1 MKKYVLFV
9 LSVGVISFASGQKD
23 KSSLGDSTKVI
34 ALLDSSKRYI
44 NILPDSALAIANK
57 ARELSREI
65 NFEKGEAL
73 ALKNIGLVYYYQNK
87 FVQTLEFW
95 NQSLQILQRI
105 GDDLGQSNLQ
115 GNIGAVFYKQG
126 DEVGAL
132 KHHLESLKLAEK
144 TANQLRVFF
153 ALNNIAGIYFEK
165 KATRDKALDY
175 LLKAY
180 PIAEKVGDTASMAL
194 VLGNIGQI
202 YLEKG
207 DDKKALEY
215 YTKCLQAS
223 ALKDAAYAYI
233 GMGEVYL
240 REGNIDRAFMFLSKA
255 YNLSLKLNEIH
266 LVPSLQ
272 GLAAIFVAKKDYNQ
286 AINYYKKAEAVA
298 VSQNSSWSIK
308 EDLYEQLANT
318 YAVMGNFS
326 QAFEYQRQLGIVKDT
341 LFSETVQKKLN
352 SLQFEFDLQKKEG
365 EISLLTKDKAL
376 QEGEIK
382 QQRLVTNAF
391 AIGLVLIFIILFILY
406 RDNRVKVKINKIL
419 DSQKVQIEH
428 LLLNILPVEVA
439 QELQTTGNATPKSYE
454 NVSVLFTDFK
464 GFTTIADS
472 LSPQELVLELNKCFI
487 AFDTIIEK
495 YGLEKI
501 KTIGDSYMCAGGLPT
516 PSSDHP
522 YKIVKAAMEIQ
533 SYVFDN
539 NEKRKSLGLP
549 LWEIRVGI
557 NNGPVV
563 AGVVGSKKY
572 AYDIWGSTVNIA
584 SRMESSG
591 VPGQVNISAA
601 TYDEIKDNFVC
612 IYRGKIHA
620 KNAGEIDMYLVDH
633 EIEEFEISTSSRSID
648 VTARI
653 IPG

>member
-1 MKKYVLFV
+1 MKKHLLFV
-9 LSVGVISFASGQKD
+9 LSVFVTTALFGQEGKY
-23 KSSLGDSTKVI
+23 SLADSIKVN

-44 NILPDSALAIANK
+44 NTQPDSALAIANE

-65 NFEKGEAL
+65 NFPKGEAL
-73 ALKNIGLVYYYQNK
+73 ALKNIGFVYYYRNK
-87 FVQTLEFW
+87 FVQTLEYW
-95 NQSLQILQRI
+95 NQSLQILQAI
-105 GDDLGQSNLQ
+105 GDDLGQANLQ
-115 GNIGAVFYKQG
+115 GNIGAVFYRQG

-132 KHHLESLKLAEK
+132 KHHLESLRLAEK
-144 TANQLRVFF
+144 TGNQLRIFF

-180 PIAEKVGDTASMAL
+180 PIAEKVGDTSSLAL

-202 YLEKG
+202 YLDKG

-215 YTKCLQAS
+215 YTKCLRAS
-223 ALKDAAYAYI
+223 ALKDAAYAYN
-233 GMGEVYL
+233 GMGGVYL
-240 REGNIDRAFMFLSKA
+240 KEGNIDRAFAFHSKA
-255 YNLSLKLNEIH
+255 YNLSLELNETH

-272 GLAAIFVAKKDYNQ
+272 GLAATFVAKKDYRQ
-286 AINYYKKAEAVA
+286 AINYYKKAEMVA
-298 VSQNSSWSIK
+298 VSQESSWSTK
-308 EDLYEQLANT
+308 GDLYDQLAST
-318 YAVMGNFS
+318 YAAIGNYS
-326 QAFEYQRQLGIVKDT
+326 KAFQYQQQLGIVKDT
-341 LFSETVQKKLN
+341 MFSETVQKKLN

-382 QQRLVTNAF
+382 QQRLVKNAF

-406 RDNRVKVKINKIL
+406 RDNRVKVRINKIL

-439 QELQTTGNATPKSYE
+439 QELQATGNATPKSYE

-472 LSPQELVLELNKCFI
+472 LSPEDLVLELNKCFI

-516 PSSDHP
+516 PGGNHH
-522 YKIVKAAMEIQ
+522 YNIVKAAMEIQ
-533 SYVFDN
+533 SYIFDN

-549 LWEIRVGI
+549 LWEIRIGI

-601 TYDEIKDNFVC
+601 AYEKIKDKFVC

-620 KNAGEIDMYLVDH
+620 KNVGEVDMYLVDH
-633 EIEEFEISTSSRSID
+633 EVEEFEMSRSSHLESTS
-648 VTARI
+648 RI

>member
-1 MKKYVLFV
+1 MKKHFLFV
-9 LSVGVISFASGQKD
+9 LAIYVVSGVFGQKGHH
-23 KSSLGDSTKVI
+23 SLGDSTKVN

-44 NILPDSALAIANK
+44 NTQPDNAIALANEAK
-57 ARELSREI
+57 QLSQEI
-65 NFEKGEAL
+65 NYDKGEAL

-144 TANQLRVFF
+144 TGNQLRVFF

-194 VLGNIGQI
+194 VLGNIGRI

-223 ALKDAAYAYI
+223 ALKDAAYAYN
-233 GMGEVYL
+233 GMGGVYL
-240 REGNIDRAFMFLSKA
+240 KEGNIDRAFIFHSKA
-255 YNLSLKLNEIH
+255 YNLSLNLNEIH

-272 GLAAIFVAKKDYNQ
+272 GLAAIFVAKKDYHQ

-298 VSQNSSWSIK
+298 LSQNSSWSDK
-308 EDLYEQLANT
+308 GDLYEQLANT

-365 EISLLTKDKAL
+365 EISMLTKDKAL
-376 QEGEIK
+376 KEGEIK
-382 QQRLVTNAF
+382 RQRLVSNAF
-391 AIGLVLIFIILFILY
+391 AIGLVLIFIILFILF

-439 QELQTTGNATPKSYE
+439 QELQATGNATPKSYE

-472 LSPQELVLELNKCFI
+472 LSPQDLVLELNKCFI

-516 PSSDHP
+516 PGSNHH
-522 YKIVKAAMEIQ
+522 YNIVKAAMEIQ
-533 SYVFDN
+533 AYVFDN
-539 NEKRKSLGLP
+539 NEKRKNLGLP
-549 LWEIRVGI
+549 LWEIRIGI

-591 VPGQVNISAA
+591 VAGQVNISAA
-601 TYDEIKDNFVC
+601 TYEKIKDKFVC

-620 KNAGEIDMYLVDH
+620 KNVGDIDMYLVDH
-633 EIEEFEISTSSRSID
+633 EVEEFEMSRSSHLESTS
-648 VTARI
+648 RI

>member
-1 MKKYVLFV
+1 
-9 LSVGVISFASGQKD
+9 
-23 KSSLGDSTKVI
+23 
-34 ALLDSSKRYI
+34 
-44 NILPDSALAIANK
+44 
-57 ARELSREI
+57 
-65 NFEKGEAL
+65 
-73 ALKNIGLVYYYQNK
+73 LK
-87 FVQTLEFW
+87 
-95 NQSLQILQRI
+95 ILQSI
-105 GDDLGQSNLQ
+105 GDDLGQANLQ
-115 GNIGAVFYKQG
+115 GNIGAVFTQQG

-132 KHHLESLKLAEK
+132 KHHLESLKLAER
-144 TANQLRVFF
+144 TGNQLRIFF
-153 ALNNIAGIYFEK
+153 ALNNIAGIYFQK
-165 KATRDKALDY
+165 KATWDKALSY

-180 PIAEKVGDTASMAL
+180 PIAEKVGDTASLAL

-202 YLEKG
+202 YFEEG

-215 YTKCLQAS
+215 YSKCLQAS
-223 ALKDAAYAYI
+223 GQENAAYAYN
-233 GMGEVYL
+233 GLGQVYL
-240 REGNIDRAFMFLSKA
+240 KEGDIDKAYAFHSKA
-255 YNLSLKLNEIH
+255 YDLSQKLNETH

-272 GLAAIFVAKKDYNQ
+272 GLAAVFIAKKNYYQGLD
-286 AINYYKKAEAVA
+286 YYKKAEAVA
-298 VSQNSSWSIK
+298 LNQKSNVGLK
-308 EDLYEQLANT
+308 EVYEQLATT
-318 YAVMGNFS
+318 YAAIGNYS
-326 QAFEYQRQLGIVKDT
+326 KAFEYQHELGKIKDT
-341 LFSETVQKKLN
+341 LFNETVQKKLN

-376 QEGEIK
+376 QVGEIK
-382 QQRLVTNAF
+382 RQRLVTNAF

-472 LSPQELVLELNKCFI
+472 LSPKDLVLELNKCFI

-516 PSSDHP
+516 PGGNHH
-522 YKIVKAAMEIQ
+522 YNIVKAALEIQ

-539 NEKRKSLGLP
+539 NEKRKNLGLP
-549 LWEIRVGI
+549 LWEIRIGI

-572 AYDIWGSTVNIA
+572 AYDIWGGTVNIA

-601 TYDEIKDNFVC
+601 TYEKIKDRFVC

-620 KNAGEIDMYLVDH
+620 KNVGEIDMYLVDH
-633 EIEEFEISTSSRSID
+633 EVEEFEMSRSSHLESTS
-648 VTARI
+648 RI